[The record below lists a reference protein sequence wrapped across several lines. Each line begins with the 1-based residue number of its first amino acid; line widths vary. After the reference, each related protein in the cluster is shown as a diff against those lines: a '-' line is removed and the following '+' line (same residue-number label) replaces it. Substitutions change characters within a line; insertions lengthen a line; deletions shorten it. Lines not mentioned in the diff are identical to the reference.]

1 MACFRL
7 PLLAV
12 LNPLMHRAPLAISD
26 QQRWGVQEVFDHLQ
40 LRTLK
45 TFVPM
50 AAGKMHVDEVDTD
63 AGLVQRLLAAQ
74 FPQWADLPLE
84 PLQSSGTDSALYRL
98 GDDKVVR
105 LPRIQASA
113 GQVDKENQ
121 WLPRLAPLV
130 TLPIPA
136 PLAKGTPGE
145 GFPWSWSV
153 YRWIEGE
160 IATIERIAN
169 LREAATDMARFIAAL
184 HGIDSAGGPAPGH
197 HNSFR
202 GVPLATRDAATRA
215 AISNLRETLDE
226 GALTAAW
233 DAALNA
239 SVWSSPPVW
248 IHGDLQPGNLL
259 IQDGRLNAVIDFG
272 CLGVGDPA
280 CDLIVA
286 WNLFNA
292 ESREV
297 LRAALKVEEAT
308 WKRGRGWAL
317 SVGLIALPY
326 YEHSN
331 ATLAAVSRY
340 AVHEV
345 LADSKF
351 DT

>member
-1 MACFRL
+1 
-7 PLLAV
+7 
-12 LNPLMHRAPLAISD
+12 
-26 QQRWGVQEVFDHLQ
+26 
-40 LRTLK
+40 
-45 TFVPM
+45 M
-50 AAGKMHVDEVDTD
+50 AAGKMHADEVDTD
-63 AGLVQRLLAAQ
+63 TGLVQRLLEAQ
-74 FPQWADLPLE
+74 FPQWAELPLE
-84 PLQSSGTDSALYRL
+84 PLRSSGTDSALYRL

-105 LPRIQASA
+105 LPRIQAAA

-121 WLPRLAPLV
+121 WLPRLAPLL

-145 GFPWSWSV
+145 GFPWAWSV

-160 IATIERIAN
+160 TATIERIVN
-169 LREAATDMARFIAAL
+169 LKQAATEMAQFIAAL
-184 HGIDSAGGPAPGH
+184 HGIDSMGGPAPGH

-202 GVPLATRDAATRA
+202 GVPLATRDAATRTC
-215 AISNLRETLDE
+215 ISNLRGTFNEA
-226 GALTAAW
+226 ALTEAW

-239 SVWSSPPVW
+239 PVWNSPPVW

-259 IQDGRLNAVIDFG
+259 IQYGRLTAVIDFG

-297 LRAALKVEEAT
+297 LRTALRVDEAT
-308 WKRGRGWAL
+308 WQRGRGWAL
-317 SVGLIALPY
+317 SVGLIALLY

-331 ATLAAVSRY
+331 PTLAAVSRH
-340 AVHEV
+340 AVREV
-345 LADSKF
+345 LAEGEHRERSRY
-351 DT
+351 

>member
-1 MACFRL
+1 MYLRL
-7 PLLAV
+7 
-12 LNPLMHRAPLAISD
+12 MRRAPSTIGD
-26 QQRWGVQEVFDHLQ
+26 QQRWGVQEVFEHLQ
-40 LRTLK
+40 LHPLK
-45 TFVPM
+45 TFVPE

-63 AGLVQRLLAAQ
+63 ASLVQRLLAAQ

-84 PLQSSGTDSALYRL
+84 PLLSSGTDSALYRL
-98 GDDKVVR
+98 GDDRVVR

-113 GQVDKENQ
+113 GQVDKETQ

-130 TLPIPA
+130 TLPIPV
-136 PLAKGTPGE
+136 PLVRGKPGE

-160 IATIERIAN
+160 TATIGRIAN
-169 LREAATDMARFIAAL
+169 LKQAATEMAQFIAAL
-184 HGIDSAGGPAPGH
+184 HGIDSAGGPTAGH

-215 AISNLRETLDE
+215 AISNLRGTLDE
-226 GALTAAW
+226 VAMTAAW

-239 SVWSSPPVW
+239 PVWNRPAVW

-259 IQDGRLNAVIDFG
+259 IQGGRLNAVIDFG

-286 WNLFNA
+286 WNVFNA

-297 LRAALKVEEAT
+297 LRAALEVDEAT

-317 SVGLIALPY
+317 SIGLIALPY

-331 ATLAAVSRY
+331 PTLAAVSRY
-340 AVHEV
+340 AVREV
-345 LADSKF
+345 LADSKW
-351 DT
+351 DK